1 MECEAGKER
10 SKVGSEVLSKKNLE
24 KAYKE
29 WLLPLR
35 TLVSCFI
42 AENLK
47 EDHGQGT
54 SLDIGCLLNPIEL
67 VLYRCIELV
76 EERLKSH

>member
-1 MECEAGKER
+1 M
-10 SKVGSEVLSKKNLE
+10 SKKNLE

-35 TLVSCFI
+35 NVVSCSI
-42 AENLK
+42 AEKLK
-47 EDHGQGT
+47 EDADQES
-54 SLDIGCLLNPIEL
+54 SLDTGCLLVPLES

-76 EERLKSH
+76 EEKLKSHLL